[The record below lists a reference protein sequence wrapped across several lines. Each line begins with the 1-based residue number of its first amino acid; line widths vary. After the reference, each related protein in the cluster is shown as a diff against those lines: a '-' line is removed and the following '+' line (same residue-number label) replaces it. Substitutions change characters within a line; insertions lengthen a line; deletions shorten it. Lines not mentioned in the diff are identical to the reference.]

1 MEEALSDL
9 VLGGGVAEVGVTPR
23 HTQVEVVEV
32 VVGIEC
38 EGQGQDDN
46 RRLKSAFY
54 QVLSRPLML

>member
-54 QVLSRPLML
+54 